1 MSGGWAEHCY
11 KPILTDAIHGCNS
24 AGEMEVLK
32 LLAQHMTAQEIA
44 QKLVVSDQTV
54 NRHRVNIYQKL
65 GAHSHRQAVA
75 TADAL
80 GLLPSAS
87 RSGPLE

>member
-1 MSGGWAEHCY
+1 
-11 KPILTDAIHGCNS
+11 
-24 AGEMEVLK
+24 MEVLK

-65 GAHSHRQAVA
+65 GMHSRRQAIA
-75 TADAL
+75 AAIAL
-80 GLLPSAS
+80 GILPSAS
-87 RSGPLE
+87 RSGPLEQPTASTCP